1 VYEQILKNGQQKKK
15 YLAAAL
21 KKAAKKKAAEKI
33 LPELHEAAFKEID
46 CLNCARCCK
55 NISPRFKTPDIK
67 RISKELGMKES
78 AFIESYLH
86 LDEDGDYVV
95 KNNPCPF
102 LEKDNKCSIYEVRPG
117 DCKKYPYTDS
127 GDFFEYPNTT
137 VQNISYCPAVVRV
150 LENIATKV
158 K

>member
-1 VYEQILKNGQQKKK
+1 MYEEILIRGKQQKKM
-15 YLAAAL
+15 LTAAL
-21 KKAAKKKAAEKI
+21 KKAAKKKGADKI
-33 LPELHEAAFKEID
+33 LPELHDTAFKKID

-78 AFIESYLH
+78 AFIENYLL

-95 KNNPCPF
+95 KNSPCPF
-102 LEKDNKCSIYEVRPG
+102 LEKDNKCSIYEVRPR
-117 DCKKYPYTDS
+117 DCSKYPYTDS
-127 GDFFEYPNTT
+127 GYFFEYQNTT
-137 VQNISYCPAVVRV
+137 VQNITYCPAVVTV
-150 LENIATKV
+150 LEEIAAKV